1 MAFQIADD
9 ILDIEGD
16 EKELGKNVGSDI
28 ENDKA
33 TYPHI
38 LGMERSKEIARDLVV
53 KAKEKIEAFEG
64 AEFLVGLAD
73 YVISRNK

>member
-1 MAFQIADD
+1 
-9 ILDIEGD
+9 
-16 EKELGKNVGSDI
+16 
-28 ENDKA
+28 
-33 TYPHI
+33 
-38 LGMERSKEIARDLVV
+38 MERSKEIARDLVV